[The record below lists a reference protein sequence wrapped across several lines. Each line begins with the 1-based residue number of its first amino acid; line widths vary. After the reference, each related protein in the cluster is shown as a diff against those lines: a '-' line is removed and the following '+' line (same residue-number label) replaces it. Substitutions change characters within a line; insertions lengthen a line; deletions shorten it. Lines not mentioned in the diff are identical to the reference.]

1 MKLRLRKNSIR
12 LRLLQNEIE
21 QLRNGRKVSEKI
33 QFNQSQI
40 FTYTIAVS
48 DTAREISARFAEG
61 EIIVEI
67 PLEQTLD
74 WTNTNRVGLETEQK
88 VDESLTLKITLEKD
102 FVCLD
107 RPLDADNADA
117 FPHPK
122 MNCAEK

>member
-12 LRLLQNEIE
+12 LRLLQSEID
-21 QLRNGRKVSEKI
+21 QLRNNRKVSEKI
-33 QFNQSQI
+33 HFNQSQT
-40 FTYTIAVS
+40 FAYTIVIS
-48 DTAREISARFAEG
+48 DESREISARFENG
-61 EIIVEI
+61 EIFVEI
-67 PLEQTLD
+67 PSEQAFD

-88 VDESLTLKITLEKD
+88 IDENLTLKITLEKD

-107 RPLDADNADA
+107 RPFDADNADA